1 MQLKCQTWD
10 KNAIIAIKIL
20 LKYCICRYETSI
32 NEVSE
37 ELERMRAKVA
47 ELLEENNRLPE
58 AERMDVHEF
67 ELDVEEQQRRG
78 RICILKL
85 LFT

>member
-1 MQLKCQTWD
+1 MEEQKMKAPSGGQ
-10 KNAIIAIKIL
+10 KSYGFAIIAIKML
-20 LKYCICRYETSI
+20 LKYFICRYETSI

-78 RICILKL
+78 TI
-85 LFT
+85 

>member
-1 MQLKCQTWD
+1 M
-10 KNAIIAIKIL
+10 
-20 LKYCICRYETSI
+20 
-32 NEVSE
+32 SE

-78 RICILKL
+78 SFLKND
-85 LFT
+85 FE

>member
-1 MQLKCQTWD
+1 
-10 KNAIIAIKIL
+10 
-20 LKYCICRYETSI
+20 
-32 NEVSE
+32 
-37 ELERMRAKVA
+37 MRAKVA

-78 RICILKL
+78 TIWNCYLLSRLGVLKEPVW
-85 LFT
+85 

>member
-1 MQLKCQTWD
+1 M
-10 KNAIIAIKIL
+10 L
-20 LKYCICRYETSI
+20 LKYCICRYEISI

-78 RICILKL
+78 MHCRMSDKSSMFSSKNMIFL
-85 LFT
+85 

>member
-1 MQLKCQTWD
+1 M
-10 KNAIIAIKIL
+10 
-20 LKYCICRYETSI
+20 
-32 NEVSE
+32 SE

-78 RICILKL
+78 SFLKND
-85 LFT
+85 F

>member
-1 MQLKCQTWD
+1 
-10 KNAIIAIKIL
+10 
-20 LKYCICRYETSI
+20 
-32 NEVSE
+32 
-37 ELERMRAKVA
+37 MRAKVA

-78 RICILKL
+78 TIWICILKL
-85 LFT
+85 LFTYSPWGPQGTSKIMLDGCWAFFLCFRSFFCPCFRYLICS

>member
-1 MQLKCQTWD
+1 
-10 KNAIIAIKIL
+10 
-20 LKYCICRYETSI
+20 
-32 NEVSE
+32 
-37 ELERMRAKVA
+37 MRAKVA

-78 RICILKL
+78 TIWICILKL
-85 LFT
+85 LFTY